1 MFGGYP
7 WTYKM
12 AYLGTRTLTNI
23 AVVIASIGGL
33 NWGFKE
39 FLDTDVLIDTLGM
52 TGDAY
57 MLVIGL
63 ITAASLLAIYNKG
76 VVDLLD
82 DPLDG

>member
-1 MFGGYP
+1 
-7 WTYKM
+7 M
-12 AYLGTRTLTNI
+12 AYIGTRTLTNI
-23 AVVIASIGGL
+23 ATVVASIGGL

-39 FLDTDVLIDTLGM
+39 FADTDVLIDTLGM

-63 ITAASLLAIYNKG
+63 ITAASVLAIYNKG